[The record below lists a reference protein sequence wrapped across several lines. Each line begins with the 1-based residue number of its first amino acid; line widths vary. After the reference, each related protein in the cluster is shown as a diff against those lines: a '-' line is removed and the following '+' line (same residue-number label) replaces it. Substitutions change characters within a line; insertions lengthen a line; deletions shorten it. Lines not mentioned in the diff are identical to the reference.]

1 VGSFEQALGA
11 LPHLPET
18 HHTCEQAIDLRL
30 ALRSALLPSG
40 DFGCV
45 LAYLREAEALAATLD
60 DPRRL
65 GYVSNF
71 LSVHFF
77 RMGAYDQAIAAAKR
91 VLAHAMAGGEVVLH
105 ALANLRLGLAYHA
118 QGEYRRAI
126 DCLGHAV
133 GFFDGAR
140 RLEHFGQVI
149 LPAVHCCAVLAVCH
163 AELGTFPE
171 GRALGDEGLRMAEE
185 AVNHPGSLMMASWG
199 VGLLALRQ
207 GDLPRTLPQLE
218 QAVGICHE
226 ADLPAYFPWMAAAL
240 GAAYTL
246 AGRVAD
252 AVPLLTRAVEQTTVT
267 AMAGFQA
274 LCRLSLGE
282 AYLLAGRLEEA
293 HTRAVQA
300 LDYARQHRQRG
311 NQAWAMWLLGE
322 STARQASPEVEPA
335 AGHYRQALALAE
347 ALGMRP
353 LQAHCH
359 RGLGTLYANMGQ
371 REQAHDELSTAIG
384 LYRAMEMT
392 FWLPQAEGV
401 LAQVA
406 ERP

>member
-1 VGSFEQALGA
+1 
-11 LPHLPET
+11 
-18 HHTCEQAIDLRL
+18 
-30 ALRSALLPSG
+30 
-40 DFGCV
+40 
-45 LAYLREAEALAATLD
+45 
-60 DPRRL
+60 
-65 GYVSNF
+65 
-71 LSVHFF
+71 
-77 RMGAYDQAIAAAKR
+77 
-91 VLAHAMAGGEVVLH
+91 
-105 ALANLRLGLAYHA
+105 
-118 QGEYRRAI
+118 
-126 DCLGHAV
+126 
-133 GFFDGAR
+133 
-140 RLEHFGQVI
+140 
-149 LPAVHCCAVLAVCH
+149 
-163 AELGTFPE
+163 
-171 GRALGDEGLRMAEE
+171 
-185 AVNHPGSLMMASWG
+185 
-199 VGLLALRQ
+199 
-207 GDLPRTLPQLE
+207 
-218 QAVGICHE
+218 
-226 ADLPAYFPWMAAAL
+226 
-240 GAAYTL
+240 
-246 AGRVAD
+246 
-252 AVPLLTRAVEQTTVT
+252 
-267 AMAGFQA
+267 MAGFQA